1 MPDETQTPGVP
12 AGVRI
17 TRVGVPRDG
26 DYELSV
32 KMIQGQEVSYVYLN
46 RPGHRNPGTIV
57 EPIEGYEMV
66 PDGKTGTF
74 LAKKKEEPTA
84 PPTVSLKA
92 GATVSFEFEFDGKPA
107 GTLFRAEEVVG
118 VGDITATRL
127 VPVE

>member
-17 TRVGVPRDG
+17 IRVGTPRDG
-26 DYELSV
+26 DYELAV
-32 KMIQGQEVSYVYLN
+32 KLIGGQEISYVYQN
-46 RPGHRNPGTIV
+46 RPGFRQPGTIV

-74 LAKKKEEPTA
+74 LAKKIEAPAA
-84 PPTVSLKA
+84 PPPVSLKA
-92 GATVSFEFEFDGKPA
+92 GATVSFEFEFDGKPP
-107 GTLFRAEEVVG
+107 GTLFRAEEVAG
-118 VGDITATRL
+118 VGDIKATRL